1 MESYKGLYFNN
12 KKEEKTKFFEGGA
25 HFRYIDLYNK
35 LDILSKQLN
44 IKNKINS
51 EEKKVYDKKIPNL
64 IPDNQSRNIKSII
77 ISLSQ
82 RHNRKKLFT
91 SRNHNNLINKSNQS
105 SYDSKNNS
113 INNINI
119 IKTRNKIQS
128 QKMEKKKINNSI
140 LNKISNLNY
149 SYIIQ
154 SKSRNKNESNTKSNS
169 LNEIKTILSKRKI
182 NIINVKSRN
191 INKYNHSNSSCI
203 KFNKKDNSN
212 EIGNLKEMFILK
224 KSPSLYTKISIN
236 PKFNFFNLNNFYT
249 KNKSIK
255 PIIFD
260 KNNSNSNIYDNNSN
274 SNLLNDHFHINF
286 NLKQNK
292 KIKHNILN
300 INGTIAPTNKYFLN
314 KNINFSKNKNL

>member
-1 MESYKGLYFNN
+1 MENYKGLYFNN

-25 HFRYIDLYNK
+25 HFKYIDLYKK
-35 LDILSKQLN
+35 LDSLSKQLN
-44 IKNKINS
+44 VKNQINS
-51 EEKKVYDKKIPNL
+51 EEKKLLEKKIANI
-64 IPDNQSRNIKSII
+64 IPESQSRNIKSII

-82 RHNRKKLFT
+82 RNYKKKLFT
-91 SRNHNNLINKSNQS
+91 SRNHNNIINKSNQS

-128 QKMEKKKINNSI
+128 QQMEKKKINNSI

-154 SKSRNKNESNTKSNS
+154 SKSRNKNEKKSKSNS

-224 KSPSLYTKISIN
+224 KSPSLYPKISIN
-236 PKFNFFNLNNFYT
+236 PKFNLFNLNTFYT

-260 KNNSNSNIYDNNSN
+260 KNNSNSNILDNNSN
-274 SNLLNDHFHINF
+274 SNILNDNFHINF
-286 NLKQNK
+286 TLKQNK

-300 INGTIAPTNKYFLN
+300 INGTKAPTNKYFLN
-314 KNINFSKNKNL
+314 KNINLSKK

>member
-1 MESYKGLYFNN
+1 MENYKGLYFNN

-25 HFRYIDLYNK
+25 HFKYIDLYKK
-35 LDILSKQLN
+35 LDSLSKQLN
-44 IKNKINS
+44 VKNKINS
-51 EEKKVYDKKIPNL
+51 EEQKLFDKKIKNL
-64 IPDNQSRNIKSII
+64 IPENQSRNIKSII

-82 RHNRKKLFT
+82 RNNKKKLFT
-91 SRNHNNLINKSNQS
+91 SRNHNNIINKSYQS
-105 SYDSKNNS
+105 SNDSKNNS

-119 IKTRNKIQS
+119 IKTRNKIKS
-128 QKMEKKKINNSI
+128 QQIEKKKINNSI

-154 SKSRNKNESNTKSNS
+154 SKSRNKNEKKSKSNS

-224 KSPSLYTKISIN
+224 KAPSLYTKISIN

-260 KNNSNSNIYDNNSN
+260 KNNSNSNILDNNSN
-274 SNLLNDHFHINF
+274 SNLLNDNFHINF

-314 KNINFSKNKNL
+314 KNINFSKK

>member
-25 HFRYIDLYNK
+25 HFKYIDLYKK
-35 LDILSKQLN
+35 LDSLSKQLN
-44 IKNKINS
+44 VKNKINS
-51 EEKKVYDKKIPNL
+51 EEQKLFDKKIKNL
-64 IPDNQSRNIKSII
+64 IPENQSRNIKSII

-82 RHNRKKLFT
+82 RNNKKKLFT
-91 SRNHNNLINKSNQS
+91 SRNHNSLINKSYQS
-105 SYDSKNNS
+105 SNDSKNNS

-119 IKTRNKIQS
+119 IKTRNKIKS
-128 QKMEKKKINNSI
+128 QQIEKKKINNSI

-154 SKSRNKNESNTKSNS
+154 SKSRNKNEKNTKSNS

-224 KSPSLYTKISIN
+224 KAPSLYTKISIN

-260 KNNSNSNIYDNNSN
+260 KNNSNSNIFDNNSN
-274 SNLLNDHFHINF
+274 SNLLNDNFHINF

-300 INGTIAPTNKYFLN
+300 INGTIAPTNKYVLN
-314 KNINFSKNKNL
+314 KKINCSKK

>member
-25 HFRYIDLYNK
+25 HFKYIDLYKK
-35 LDILSKQLN
+35 LDSLSKQLN
-44 IKNKINS
+44 VKNKINS
-51 EEKKVYDKKIPNL
+51 EEQKLFDKKIKNL
-64 IPDNQSRNIKSII
+64 IPENQSRNIKSII

-82 RHNRKKLFT
+82 RNNKKKLFT
-91 SRNHNNLINKSNQS
+91 SRNHNSIINKSYQS
-105 SYDSKNNS
+105 SNDSKNNS

-119 IKTRNKIQS
+119 IKTRNKIKS
-128 QKMEKKKINNSI
+128 QQIEKKKINNSI

-154 SKSRNKNESNTKSNS
+154 SKSRNKNEKKSKSNS

-224 KSPSLYTKISIN
+224 KAPSLYTKISIN

-260 KNNSNSNIYDNNSN
+260 KNNSNSNIFDNNSN
-274 SNLLNDHFHINF
+274 SNLLNDNFHINF

-300 INGTIAPTNKYFLN
+300 INGTIAQTNKYF
-314 KNINFSKNKNL
+314 

>member
-1 MESYKGLYFNN
+1 MENYKGLYFNN

-25 HFRYIDLYNK
+25 HFKYIDLYKK
-35 LDILSKQLN
+35 LDSLSKQLN
-44 IKNKINS
+44 VKNQINS
-51 EEKKVYDKKIPNL
+51 EEKKLLEKKIANI
-64 IPDNQSRNIKSII
+64 IPESQSRNIKSII

-82 RHNRKKLFT
+82 RNNKKKLFT
-91 SRNHNNLINKSNQS
+91 SRNHNSLINKSYQS
-105 SYDSKNNS
+105 SNDSKNNS

-119 IKTRNKIQS
+119 IKTRNKIKS
-128 QKMEKKKINNSI
+128 QQIEKKKINNSI

-154 SKSRNKNESNTKSNS
+154 SKSRNKNEKNTKSNS

-260 KNNSNSNIYDNNSN
+260 KNNSNSNIFDNNSN
-274 SNLLNDHFHINF
+274 SNLLNDNFHINF

-314 KNINFSKNKNL
+314 KNINFSKK